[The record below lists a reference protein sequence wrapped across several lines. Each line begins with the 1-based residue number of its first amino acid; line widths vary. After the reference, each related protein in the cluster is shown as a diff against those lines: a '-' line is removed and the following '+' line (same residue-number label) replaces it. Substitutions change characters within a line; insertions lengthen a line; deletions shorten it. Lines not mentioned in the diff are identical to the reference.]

1 MDINSTITLN
11 DGVKI
16 PVIGLGTWLS
26 EPGEVKTA
34 TEIAIREGFRHV
46 DCAAI
51 YKNEKEVGDGIRAS
65 GVARDKIFVTGKLWN
80 NKHHPDDVEDACRK
94 SLSDL
99 GLDYLDLYLMHF
111 PSAFQRGD
119 DMLPKDDNGDV
130 IFDSTI
136 HPTTT
141 WEAMEKLVAK
151 GLVRSIGVSNFNSQ
165 QIQDLLD
172 KGSIKPSMLQVEV
185 HPFFTQEKLIAFC
198 EERGIKVSAYSPL
211 VNGRSGILEDPVL
224 MGIAKKYGKST
235 AQTIIR
241 WHIQRG
247 VALFPK
253 SVFPNEIAENAKV
266 FDFSLTQEEMD
277 TISGFNKGKRIVVP
291 MCNGRI
297 RDLYDIHYPFNI
309 EF

>member
-1 MDINSTITLN
+1 M
-11 DGVKI
+11 
-16 PVIGLGTWLS
+16 
-26 EPGEVKTA
+26 
-34 TEIAIREGFRHV
+34 
-46 DCAAI
+46 
-51 YKNEKEVGDGIRAS
+51 
-65 GVARDKIFVTGKLWN
+65 ARDKIFVTGKLWN
-80 NKHHPDDVEDACRK
+80 NKHHPEDVEDACRK

-130 IFDSTI
+130 IFDTTI

-141 WEAMEKLVAK
+141 WKAMEKLVAK

-235 AQTIIR
+235 AQAIIR

-253 SVFPNEIAENAKV
+253 SIFPNEIAENAKV
-266 FDFSLTQEEMD
+266 FDFRYFWENVDNFAFIGCLSA
-277 TISGFNKGKRIVVP
+277 
-291 MCNGRI
+291 
-297 RDLYDIHYPFNI
+297 
-309 EF
+309 

>member
-1 MDINSTITLN
+1 MSFS
-11 DGVKI
+11 
-16 PVIGLGTWLS
+16 GLTG
-26 EPGEVKTA
+26 
-34 TEIAIREGFRHV
+34 AI
-46 DCAAI
+46 
-51 YKNEKEVGDGIRAS
+51 
-65 GVARDKIFVTGKLWN
+65 
-80 NKHHPDDVEDACRK
+80 
-94 SLSDL
+94 L
-99 GLDYLDLYLMHF
+99 G
-111 PSAFQRGD
+111 
-119 DMLPKDDNGDV
+119 
-130 IFDSTI
+130 
-136 HPTTT
+136 
-141 WEAMEKLVAK
+141 
-151 GLVRSIGVSNFNSQ
+151 Q

-266 FDFSLTQEEMD
+266 FDF
-277 TISGFNKGKRIVVP
+277 RY
-291 MCNGRI
+291 CW
-297 RDLYDIHYPFNI
+297 
-309 EF
+309 